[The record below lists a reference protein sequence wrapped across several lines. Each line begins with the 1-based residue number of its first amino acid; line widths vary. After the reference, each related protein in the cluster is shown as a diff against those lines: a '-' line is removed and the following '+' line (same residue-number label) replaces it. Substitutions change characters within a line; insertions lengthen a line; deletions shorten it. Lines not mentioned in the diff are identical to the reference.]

1 MHYSLQTCPK
11 SVYQSGK
18 FSKAK
23 FTLLMKAE
31 GFSKSSGL
39 CSTVL
44 IWLGWDYISQN
55 PFL

>member
-11 SVYQSGK
+11 SVYQSGQ

-31 GFSKSSGL
+31 GLSKSSGL